1 MNAPAAPLH
10 RPLFRRIAAVV
21 AVAATAFLAACET
34 VASAP
39 AAVTPDVGIYELRV
53 YTASDGRLADLDARF
68 RDHTVGL
75 FVKHGMTPIGFW
87 HVATAPGA
95 VADNRLYY
103 VMGYRNR
110 ADRDRAWTAFAAD
123 PEWQRV
129 YRESQANGS
138 LTSKIEN
145 FFLTSTD
152 YSPAL
157 NLTPSS
163 TPRHFELRTYTTNPG
178 KLENL
183 HTRFRD
189 HTLRIF
195 GKHGMTNML
204 YWRPAEGQAAMENK
218 MVYLL
223 EFPTQAARTTS
234 WQAFGA
240 DPEWQKV
247 AADSQKDGTILVS
260 PGGVVSVQLTPTD
273 YSPLR

>member
-1 MNAPAAPLH
+1 LS
-10 RPLFRRIAAVV
+10 RS
-21 AVAATAFLAACET
+21 AT
-34 VASAP
+34 VIRS
-39 AAVTPDVGIYELRV
+39 G
-53 YTASDGRLADLDARF
+53 
-68 RDHTVGL
+68 
-75 FVKHGMTPIGFW
+75 
-87 HVATAPGA
+87 
-95 VADNRLYY
+95 
-103 VMGYRNR
+103 
-110 ADRDRAWTAFAAD
+110 
-123 PEWQRV
+123 
-129 YRESQANGS
+129 
-138 LTSKIEN
+138 
-145 FFLTSTD
+145 
-152 YSPAL
+152 SPAE
-157 NLTPSS
+157 NSTRQVVQRANPPQRWPISTPLPS

-178 KLENL
+178 KIENL

-204 YWRPAEGQAAMENK
+204 YLRPAEGQAAMENK

-223 EFPTQAARTTS
+223 AFPTQAARTTS